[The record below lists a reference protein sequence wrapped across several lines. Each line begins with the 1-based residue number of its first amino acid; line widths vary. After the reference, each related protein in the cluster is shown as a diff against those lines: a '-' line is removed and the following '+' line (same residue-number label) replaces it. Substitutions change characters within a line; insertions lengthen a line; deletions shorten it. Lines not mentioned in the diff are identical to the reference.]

1 LHFDFTVN
9 VLIGRRL
16 RRRYAN
22 HQEFNTIKSAAA
34 LAVTGRSHWLGYNE
48 ATQEGS
54 DVRAVAASHAAT
66 FIEITRY
73 FGGPTQTATSGVLE
87 ADAAGPQ
94 DAPFSPRN
102 WA

>member
-1 LHFDFTVN
+1 VGH
-9 VLIGRRL
+9 
-16 RRRYAN
+16 
-22 HQEFNTIKSAAA
+22 
-34 LAVTGRSHWLGYNE
+34 NE
-48 ATQEGS
+48 ATQEES
-54 DVRAVAASHAAT
+54 DVKVVAASRAAT
-66 FIEITRY
+66 PIAIARY